1 MRTPRRLV
9 RPVAGPVIGLLL
21 AGALLV
27 GCGGNDGDGDRD
39 REAEKAFASQAAQ
52 AADQTRCRADV
63 EALDAPYDAAF
74 PEGWSFPEGTAVYD
88 VEDRQ
93 GVGVIVTAVSSA
105 PFADVLDH
113 LNHREAGVTITDGET
128 EENDAEAT
136 WRADGYT
143 GRWAIRKSGTC
154 AGETVIQVLAVPS

>member
-9 RPVAGPVIGLLL
+9 RPVAGPGVGLLL

-27 GCGGNDGDGDRD
+27 GCGGNDGNDGN
-39 REAEKAFASQAAQ
+39 REAAKALAAQAAQ

-74 PEGWSFPEGTAVYD
+74 PEGWSFPEGTTVYD

-105 PFADVLDH
+105 PFTDVLDH
-113 LNHREAGVTITDGET
+113 LNHRESGVTITDGET

-136 WRADGYT
+136 WRTDGYT